1 MDYKIKEGDTETWVL
16 LFLYKVTPQSIND
29 MATNGCKKM
38 VFGAGLPK
46 FQQILDKM
54 VKENLISLSPQR
66 LYALEIAGLF
76 KLKQTVYVPLLTL
89 DSNDLDTVMEE
100 LGRSCDVSILEDIRG
115 KADENAE
122 IIIKQKGR
130 QCLDVILYIITKM
143 PEILDDA
150 F

>member
-16 LFLYKVTPQSIND
+16 LFLYKVAPKSIND

-54 VKENLISLSPQR
+54 VQEKLISLSSQR

-89 DSNDLDTVMEE
+89 NSNDFDTVLDE
-100 LGRSCDVSILEDIRG
+100 LRSSCDVSILEDIRDVV
-115 KADENAE
+115 DEQAE
-122 IIIKQKGR
+122 ITIREKG
-130 QCLDVILYIITKM
+130 QQSLDVILYIIMKI
-143 PEILDDA
+143 PGILDDV

>member
-1 MDYKIKEGDTETWVL
+1 
-16 LFLYKVTPQSIND
+16 

-100 LGRSCDVSILEDIRG
+100 LGRSCDVSILEDIRV
-115 KADENAE
+115 
-122 IIIKQKGR
+122 R
-130 QCLDVILYIITKM
+130 QMKM
-143 PEILDDA
+143 LKL
-150 F
+150 

>member
-1 MDYKIKEGDTETWVL
+1 
-16 LFLYKVTPQSIND
+16 
-29 MATNGCKKM
+29 M

-100 LGRSCDVSILEDIRG
+100 LGRSCDVSILEDIQG

>member
-1 MDYKIKEGDTETWVL
+1 MY
-16 LFLYKVTPQSIND
+16 

-76 KLKQTVYVPLLTL
+76 KLKQTV
-89 DSNDLDTVMEE
+89 E
-100 LGRSCDVSILEDIRG
+100 
-115 KADENAE
+115 
-122 IIIKQKGR
+122 
-130 QCLDVILYIITKM
+130 
-143 PEILDDA
+143 
-150 F
+150 